1 MKTTGIVI
9 SALLTSA
16 FIFLG
21 KVRSQ
26 DFYLAA
32 FISGFIFFRL
42 VTGSACP
49 LVWLLSKLGVKGLT
63 CPTDHRRN

>member
-9 SALLTSA
+9 SVLLT
-16 FIFLG
+16 IGFLVLG
-21 KVRSQ
+21 RIQSQ

-32 FISGFIFFRL
+32 LVSGFIFFRL

-49 LVWLLSKLGVKGLT
+49 LVWLLSRLGVQGLG
-63 CPTDHRRN
+63 CPADSKK